1 MEVKSAPQTAERRI
15 WLSFLLFCGLMEG
28 KYALM
33 CAMDILKIQMVV
45 QDLLY
50 LRNQCECIAGLNP
63 SASCRP
69 RTRCLLIYQ
78 QTSANQ
84 NTAHLKTGFI

>member
-1 MEVKSAPQTAERRI
+1 MEIKSAPQTAERRI

-50 LRNQCECIAGLNP
+50 LRN
-63 SASCRP
+63 
-69 RTRCLLIYQ
+69 
-78 QTSANQ
+78 
-84 NTAHLKTGFI
+84 